1 MFAGFAGEWCRRV
14 VESPSRN
21 GVLLVERACMMQGD
35 MGMAGG
41 RENAMANV
49 ERRRRAKRAPTAGAI
64 SRASEVRACVV
75 GWSDT

>member
-1 MFAGFAGEWCRRV
+1 MMRGAQTHQRRGR
-14 VESPSRN
+14 ER
-21 GVLLVERACMMQGD
+21 GRERERACMMQGD
-35 MGMAGG
+35 KGMAGG
-41 RENAMANV
+41 RENAMANI

>member
-1 MFAGFAGEWCRRV
+1 MRGAQTRTKGGREREEEGERESVRV
-14 VESPSRN
+14 AR
-21 GVLLVERACMMQGD
+21 D
-35 MGMAGG
+35 KGMAGG
-41 RENAMANV
+41 RENAMANT